1 MVLVTIVWAIVVR
14 PLIAVAPRDISDFSI
29 FGFFVFS
36 GLFTLL
42 GGVVGFSVAL
52 AKGNK
57 KLAARLYIIP
67 SLIWQGGILA
77 ALLLLVIAFVGYGG
91 T

>member
-1 MVLVTIVWAIVVR
+1 MTIVWAILIR
-14 PLIAVAPRDISDFSI
+14 PLVNFATWNFPDLGDS
-29 FGFFVFS
+29 VFDLFIYS
-36 GLFTLL
+36 GLAILL

-77 ALLLLVIAFVGYGG
+77 ALLLLVIAFLSYDG
-91 T
+91 